1 MEQPL
6 NFRSPFINTRG
17 GRQAPGSLCFG
28 FQAAGYCHR
37 IACCE
42 SRTAASVCFKYLFT
56 QRQNKERA
64 FKNTRAQ
71 LVAEGRAAAPPGSP
85 VPVLTEVLASGLVGG
100 SNRGSA
106 RGRPGPPWARSG
118 FTPRLEVEGAVTL
131 PPLPPSL
138 WGPPPPPDIIGANPW
153 RPGCRM
159 LSVSRRAERVGRADP
174 SCPCRH
180 PVGAR

>member
-1 MEQPL
+1 MGHFLKSSLEQPL

-100 SNRGSA
+100 SNGVSQ
-106 RGRPGPPWARSG
+106 GPPGAALGPQRFYSKTRSG
-118 FTPRLEVEGAVTL
+118 GCCDTASTPSFSLGSTTTSRHHRGQPLEAWLSDAVCLQEGRE
-131 PPLPPSL
+131 
-138 WGPPPPPDIIGANPW
+138 GGE
-153 RPGCRM
+153 G
-159 LSVSRRAERVGRADP
+159 
-174 SCPCRH
+174 
-180 PVGAR
+180 